1 MKEQK
6 LLKQAI
12 RGDHQAFLYILQAAK
27 ADLYRTAY
35 AFLKNEQDVLDAIQE
50 VTVRAYQQIHTVR
63 EPRYLQ
69 TWLVR
74 IMINVCQDQLKRRE
88 RNIPVAAI
96 LDAPIEESID
106 AFAIDEALQQL
117 TATEREL
124 IHIKYFLGLKNKEIA
139 QLLEIP
145 EGTVKSRIHHTLKK
159 LKPLLA
165 EERDDH
171 V

>member
-1 MKEQK
+1 
-6 LLKQAI
+6 
-12 RGDHQAFLYILQAAK
+12 
-27 ADLYRTAY
+27 
-35 AFLKNEQDVLDAIQE
+35 
-50 VTVRAYQQIHTVR
+50 
-63 EPRYLQ
+63 
-69 TWLVR
+69 
-74 IMINVCQDQLKRRE
+74 MINVCQDQLKRRE

-117 TATEREL
+117 TTTEREL